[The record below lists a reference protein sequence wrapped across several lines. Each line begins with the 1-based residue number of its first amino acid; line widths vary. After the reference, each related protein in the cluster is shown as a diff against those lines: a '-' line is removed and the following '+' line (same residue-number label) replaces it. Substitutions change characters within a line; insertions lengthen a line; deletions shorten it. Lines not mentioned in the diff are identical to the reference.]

1 MCFLEPWLQEGPVI
15 NKLVV
20 VGENLRLDGLVP
32 FSLESDSV
40 SLVVSAGSFLGS
52 LLGTAGVERWV
63 DIDKVYG
70 FSRNRLQNGKVIPE
84 IDGVL

>member
-1 MCFLEPWLQEGPVI
+1 MRFD
-15 NKLVV
+15 
-20 VGENLRLDGLVP
+20 RLVP
-32 FSLESDSV
+32 FSLEPDSV
-40 SLVVSAGSFLGS
+40 SLVVSSGGFLGS

-70 FSRNRLQNGKVIPE
+70 FSRNRLQNGEVIPE

>member
-1 MCFLEPWLQEGPVI
+1 MCLLEPGLQEGPVI
-15 NKLVV
+15 NELVV
-20 VGENLRLDGLVP
+20 VRKHLRLNRLVP
-32 FSLESDSV
+32 LSLEPDAV
-40 SLVVSAGSFLGS
+40 TFVVSASGFLGS
-52 LLGTAGVERWV
+52 LLGTASVEGWV

>member
-1 MCFLEPWLQEGPVI
+1 MRFNRLIPLSLEPDAVTFI
-15 NKLVV
+15 
-20 VGENLRLDGLVP
+20 
-32 FSLESDSV
+32 V
-40 SLVVSAGSFLGS
+40 SPGGFLGS
-52 LLGTAGVERWV
+52 LLGSSGVERWV

>member
-20 VGENLRLDGLVP
+20 VRENLRFDRLVLLT
-32 FSLESDSV
+32 LEPDPV
-40 SLVVSAGSFLGS
+40 SFVVSTGGFLGS
-52 LLGTAGVERWV
+52 LLGTAGVEGWV
-63 DIDKVYG
+63 DVDKVYG

>member
-1 MCFLEPWLQEGPVI
+1 MEPWLQEGPVI
-15 NKLVV
+15 NELVV
-20 VGENLRLDGLVP
+20 VGENLRLNRLVP
-32 FSLESDSV
+32 LSLEADSV
-40 SLVVSAGSFLGS
+40 TLVVSTGGFLGS
-52 LLGTAGVERWV
+52 LLGASGVEGWV

>member
-1 MCFLEPWLQEGPVI
+1 MCLLEPWLQEGPIVNEQVI
-15 NKLVV
+15 VREHV
-20 VGENLRLDGLVP
+20 RFDRLVP
-32 FSLESDSV
+32 FTFETDSV
-40 SLVVSAGSFLGS
+40 TLVVSSGGFLGS
-52 LLGTAGVERWV
+52 LLGASGVEGWV

>member
-15 NKLVV
+15 DELIV
-20 VGENLRLDGLVP
+20 VGKNLRLNRLVP
-32 FSLESDSV
+32 LSLETDSV
-40 SLVVSAGSFLGS
+40 TLVVTTGGFFGT
-52 LLGTAGVERWV
+52 LLGTASVEGWV
-63 DIDKVYG
+63 YIDKVYR

>member
-15 NKLVV
+15 NELVI
-20 VGENLRLDGLVP
+20 VGENLRLDRLVP
-32 FSLESDSV
+32 LSLEPDSV
-40 SLVVSAGSFLGS
+40 TLVISSGSLLGS
-52 LLGTAGVERWV
+52 LLRSAGVEGWV

-70 FSRNRLQNGKVIPE
+70 FSRDRLQNGKVIPE

>member
-15 NKLVV
+15 NELVV
-20 VGENLRLDGLVP
+20 VREHLRLYGLVP
-32 FSLESDSV
+32 LSLEPDSV
-40 SLVVSAGSFLGS
+40 TLVVSAGSFLGS
-52 LLGTAGVERWV
+52 LLGAAGVEGWV